1 MKKLIPLLL
10 LIVVFTAGCLPGGP
24 ITVTTSGQPP
34 VINSFDA
41 SPPSISA
48 GGSSML
54 TWKVSGAT
62 TVSIDQGIGNVAL
75 TGSRAV
81 MPSATTVYT
90 LTATNA
96 VGVSVTA
103 TAQVMVSGAP
113 SLPAPG
119 GLPVV
124 DSFTANPPG
133 ITAGSSATLSWN
145 VSNATSVTIDPGLGT
160 FASSGTTIVLP
171 AATTTYIL
179 TATNVAGSTTA
190 MTQVTV
196 SGAPSPPPGL
206 PVVNYFTANPPSIT
220 AGGSAT
226 LSWNVSNATSVTID
240 PGVGSVGLV
249 GTAPVSPVTSTNYTL
264 TATNAAGLYYIT
276 IPVLVTGAP
285 PPAGEPDLVITDIQR
300 VETPSGYRIN
310 YTIKN
315 QGTAD
320 AGASTT
326 KLYANTVYKA
336 SDSVGSLAAGASE
349 IKQFTGWVFN
359 PTTPQIKVVA
369 DANGTVSEGN
379 ETNNEKQVNYAIQI
393 LYNFVDHAGDA
404 SVNWR
409 TGPPGG
415 DISFGG
421 AINDANGFACYRTSI
436 KMENGT
442 TYTKVLETHPKWVN
456 DGWIFGYYYI
466 LHEVKPGEHFFA
478 KVGLIQGASA
488 GNVYFDVIIRPEGGG
503 WVMLESVTDAYDSSI
518 KTLDI
523 TIPASYFGKKC
534 DFGLRVKA
542 NGSSSQ
548 DWATWVEAR
557 LIR

>member
-1 MKKLIPLLL
+1 M
-10 LIVVFTAGCLPGGP
+10 AN
-24 ITVTTSGQPP
+24 PP
-34 VINSFDA
+34 T
-41 SPPSISA
+41 ISA
-48 GGSSML
+48 GSS
-54 TWKVSGAT
+54 T
-62 TVSIDQGIGNVAL
+62 TLG
-75 TGSRAV
+75 
-81 MPSATTVYT
+81 
-90 LTATNA
+90 
-96 VGVSVTA
+96 
-103 TAQVMVSGAP
+103 
-113 SLPAPG
+113 
-119 GLPVV
+119 
-124 DSFTANPPG
+124 
-133 ITAGSSATLSWN
+133 WN
-145 VSNATSVTIDPGLGT
+145 VSNATSVTID
-160 FASSGTTIVLP
+160 
-171 AATTTYIL
+171 
-179 TATNVAGSTTA
+179 
-190 MTQVTV
+190 Q
-196 SGAPSPPPGL
+196 
-206 PVVNYFTANPPSIT
+206 
-220 AGGSAT
+220 
-226 LSWNVSNATSVTID
+226 
-240 PGVGSVGLV
+240 GVGTVASA
-249 GTAPVSPVTSTNYTL
+249 GTALVSPATSTNYTL
-264 TATNAAGLYYIT
+264 TATNAAGLAYMT

-285 PPAGEPDLVITDIQR
+285 AASMPDLVITDILRSGDTISYTIKNQGDAAAGPSTSTLYIDAVLKANDSVGSLAPGESKTETFAGYVYNCTLPGDAVEVRADTGGAVVESSEANNSYSESWSCIMAIEPVFTTGKPDLVITNIER
-300 VETPSGYRIN
+300 VETPEGYKIN

-315 QGTAD
+315 QGTVA
-320 AGASTT
+320 AGASSTT

-379 ETNNEKQVNYAIQI
+379 ETNNEKQVNYAIQV

-404 SVNWR
+404 YVNWR

-442 TYTKVLETHPKWVN
+442 TYAKVLETHPKWVN

-503 WVMLESVTDAYDSSI
+503 WVMLDSVTDTYDSSI